1 MNTTDNRLL
10 DIELLKGFIGKQFKW
25 FQHDEFVFTP
35 TTYGV
40 IYINIDNK
48 NYALTDY
55 YEVKDVLGDN
65 EEISTLRIKEHNEEL
80 KSQILNSKVVCENI
94 NFKINNILLVNTK
107 TTIVNKNDPNDKY
120 TLLDT
125 HGIIFNLDDGYQ
137 IAFEKDDFGEN
148 ITIYRGYNLQDKF
161 KNIPNDITSTII
173 DEYEAT
179 CYLEYTPIE

>member
-1 MNTTDNRLL
+1 MNTTNNRLL
-10 DIELLKGFIGKQFKW
+10 DIELLKNFIGKQFKW

-40 IYINIDNK
+40 LYINIDNK

-65 EEISTLRIKEHNEEL
+65 EEISTLKLKEHNDEL

-94 NFKINNILLVNTK
+94 NSKISSIILVNTE
-107 TTIVNKNDPNDKY
+107 TTIINKNNASDTY

-125 HGIIFNLDDGYQ
+125 HGIIFNLQDDYQ

-148 ITIYRGYNLQDKF
+148 ITIYRGYNLQEKF

-173 DEYEAT
+173 DDYSAS
-179 CYLEYTPIE
+179 CDIELLSIK

>member
-1 MNTTDNRLL
+1 MNTTNNRLL
-10 DIELLKGFIGKQFKW
+10 NIELLKDFIGKQFKW

-40 IYINIDNK
+40 IYINIDDK

-55 YEVKDVLGDN
+55 YEIKDVLGDN
-65 EEISTLRIKEHNEEL
+65 QEISVLILKEHNDEL
-80 KSQILNSKVVCENI
+80 KSQILNSKIVCENI
-94 NFKINNILLVNTK
+94 NSKISSIILVNTK
-107 TTIVNKNDPNDKY
+107 TTIVNKNNASDTY

-125 HGIIFNLDDGYQ
+125 HGIIFNLQDDYQ

-161 KNIPNDITSTII
+161 KSIPNDITSTII
-173 DEYEAT
+173 NEYNAS
-179 CYLEYTPIE
+179 CDIEFLKI